1 MKRSSDNV
9 HGAADACKRRK
20 LKFLFFAGMT
30 CSEQG
35 KHAVKTN
42 VFSSKEEAAQWLADA
57 AIPILERIY
66 RDGDE
71 DEDEE
76 ECLANEVKRAVQSSQ
91 LFRDSPTS
99 LLARLKRLTEDY
111 NVPMQLYTDKFV
123 DPDCPDFPGSVTL
136 VTREVLNKHG
146 LSGVPELIFASVRSV
161 FGGPPEPEPVPVKVL
176 KTAIACQAR
185 LVLDKFDFALNS
197 SFEEKIKAL
206 TEQGAGFSPE
216 TDSDGDDDGDD
227 DDGDCDAKS
236 NGPRSIESSP
246 SLSKLSLAFESGEVV
261 SDQDTLEM
269 LNEAMNLPN
278 GAFSRV
284 VVQRFFL

>member
-1 MKRSSDNV
+1 MKRGSDDV
-9 HGAADACKRRK
+9 YDAADACKRRK

-35 KHAVKTN
+35 KHTIKTN
-42 VFSSKEEAAQWLADA
+42 AFSSKEEAAQWLADA

-66 RDGDE
+66 RDE
-71 DEDEE
+71 DQDQDQDEE

-161 FGGPPEPEPVPVKVL
+161 FGGPPEPEPVAAKVL

-216 TDSDGDDDGDD
+216 TDSEGDEGEGD
-227 DDGDCDAKS
+227 DAKS
-236 NGPRSIESSP
+236 NGPRTIESSP
-246 SLSKLSLAFESGEVV
+246 SLSKLSLVYESGEAV